1 MSKTICIQYCRNS
14 RMNSV
19 KMQKRNWI
27 ERRMCKTNT
36 VSFKHVHFHS
46 PNTDT
51 KNWCNKVQIKFSK
64 KKFVRA
70 MVLALY
76 HSNRVALNT
85 CVYFSFLFFVFLA
98 VIANTAS
105 QKIRVICL
113 IFTWIFHYWQT
124 IVSKIIS
131 KIYFQSS
138 YWMNANNTARQLCNF
153 NQFWFH
159 FGIKID
165 VYQ

>member
-85 CVYFSFLFFVFLA
+85 CVYFSFLFFFFR
-98 VIANTAS
+98 IFSSDCKHRFTKNTCYLFDFYVNIS
-105 QKIRVICL
+105 LLTNNSFKNHIKNLFSIIILNECKQ
-113 IFTWIFHYWQT
+113 YGQT
-124 IVSKIIS
+124 I
-131 KIYFQSS
+131 
-138 YWMNANNTARQLCNF
+138 M
-153 NQFWFH
+153 
-159 FGIKID
+159 
-165 VYQ
+165 